1 MNLSLYIAK
10 RYLFSKKSHNAIN
23 VISAVS
29 VCGVALATL
38 ALVCTLS
45 VFNGFHDLISSFF
58 THFDPDLKIE
68 VIKGK
73 VFTPSPSMVDS
84 IRTTEGVEVVSLTLE
99 DNAMAKYKEN
109 QTMVTIKG
117 VDDEFLALTH
127 IDEVLLGN
135 PEFKL
140 YDNIADYGIMGH
152 GLMYILGTGMQP
164 FDPIEVYAPRKG
176 GKVNLTNP
184 MANFHRAPLYSPGT
198 VFNVNDSRYATSYI
212 IASLDYAR
220 RLFGYTSEVTAL
232 EVRLAEGA
240 DIASVKNKLQA
251 VVGDAFTIKDR
262 YEQQEATFK
271 VVEIEK
277 LVTYLFLCFILM
289 VACFNIISSVSMLIL
304 DKRDNAAT
312 LRGLGATDG
321 MISRIFI
328 YEGNLIAL
336 IGAFIGLVLGIILC
350 LLQQKFGFIGLG
362 DGQFVVNAY
371 PVRVQF
377 TDVILVLISVLIVS
391 ALSVW
396 LPIKL
401 LNSFFYNNRPQQ

>member
-1 MNLSLYIAK
+1 MNLPFYIAK

-73 VFTPSPSMVDS
+73 VFTPSPTMIED
-84 IRTTEGVEVVSLTLE
+84 IKATKGVEVVSLTLE

-117 VDDEFLALTH
+117 VDDEFQALTH
-127 IDEVLLGN
+127 IDEILHGN

-140 YDNIADYGIMGH
+140 YDQIADYGIMGQS
-152 GLMYILGTGMQP
+152 LMYILGTGIQP
-164 FDPIEVYAPRKG
+164 FDPIEIYAPRKG
-176 GKVNLTNP
+176 GKVNLSNP
-184 MANFHRAPLYSPGT
+184 MANFHRAALYSPGT

-212 IASLDYAR
+212 IASIDYAR
-220 RLFGYTSEVTAL
+220 KLFGYTTEVTAI
-232 EVRLAEGA
+232 EVRLSDDA
-240 DIASVKNKLQA
+240 DVSRVKQTLQTIM
-251 VVGDAFTIKDR
+251 GDDFTVKDH

-277 LVTYLFLCFILM
+277 FVTYLFLCFILM

-312 LRGLGATDG
+312 LHSLGATDS
-321 MISRIFI
+321 MVSRIFI

-336 IGAFIGLVLGIILC
+336 LGALVGLVLGIILC
-350 LLQQKFGFIGLG
+350 LLQQQFGFIGLG
-362 DGQFVVNAY
+362 DGQFVVSAY

-377 TDVILVLISVLIVS
+377 TDIILVLASVLLVS
-391 ALSVW
+391 AISVW
-396 LPIKL
+396 LPIRL
-401 LNSFFYNNRPQQ
+401 LNRFFYNRTQQ

>member
-1 MNLSLYIAK
+1 MNLPLYIAK

-23 VISAVS
+23 IISGIS

-45 VFNGFHDLISSFF
+45 VFNGFHDLISGFF

-73 VFTPSPSMVDS
+73 VFTPSP
-84 IRTTEGVEVVSLTLE
+84 TTIEDIKATKGVEVVSLTLE

-117 VDDEFLALTH
+117 VDDEFQALTH
-127 IDEVLLGN
+127 IDEILRGN

-140 YDNIADYGIMGH
+140 YDQIADYGIMGQS
-152 GLMYILGTGMQP
+152 LMYILGTGIQP
-164 FDPIEVYAPRKG
+164 FDPIEIYAPRKG
-176 GKVNLTNP
+176 GKVNLSNP

-198 VFNVNDSRYATSYI
+198 VFDVNDSRYATSYI
-212 IASLDYAR
+212 IASIDYAR
-220 RLFGYTSEVTAL
+220 KLFGYTSEVTAI
-232 EVRLAEGA
+232 EVRLSDDA
-240 DIASVKNKLQA
+240 DVSRVKQTLQTIM
-251 VVGDAFTIKDR
+251 GDDFTVKDH

-277 LVTYLFLCFILM
+277 FVTYLFLCFILM

-312 LRGLGATDG
+312 LHSLGATDS
-321 MISRIFI
+321 MVSRIFI

-336 IGAFIGLVLGIILC
+336 LGALVGLVLGIILC
-350 LLQQKFGFIGLG
+350 LLQQQFGFIGLG
-362 DGQFVVNAY
+362 DGQFVVSAY

-377 TDVILVLISVLIVS
+377 TDIILVLASVLLVS
-391 ALSVW
+391 AISVW
-396 LPIKL
+396 LPIRL
-401 LNSFFYNNRPQQ
+401 LNRFFYNRTQQ

>member
-1 MNLSLYIAK
+1 MNLPFYIAK

-23 VISAVS
+23 VISAIS

-73 VFTPSPSMVDS
+73 VFNPTPSMIED
-84 IRTTEGVEVVSLTLE
+84 IKAIEGVEVVSLTLE
-99 DNAMAKYKEN
+99 DNAVAKYKEN

-117 VDDEFLALTH
+117 VDDNFQALTH
-127 IDEVLLGN
+127 IEDVLHGN

-140 YDNIADYGIMGH
+140 YDEVVDYGIMGRS
-152 GLMYILGTGMQP
+152 LMYILGTGIQP
-164 FDPIEVYAPRKG
+164 FDPIEIYAPRKG
-176 GKVNLTNP
+176 GKVNLANP
-184 MANFHRAPLYSPGT
+184 MSNFHRASLYSPGT
-198 VFNVNDSRYATSYI
+198 VFDINEARYSTSYI
-212 IASLDYAR
+212 ISSIDYAR
-220 RLFGYTSEVTAL
+220 KLFGYTNEVTAI
-232 EVRLAEGA
+232 EIRLTDDAN
-240 DIASVKNKLQA
+240 ITRVKQSLQSI
-251 VVGDAFTIKDR
+251 VGDTFTVKDH

-271 VVEIEK
+271 VIEIEK
-277 LVTYLFLCFILM
+277 FVTYLFLCFILM

-312 LRGLGATDG
+312 LRNLGATDS
-321 MISRIFI
+321 MVSRIFI

-336 IGAFIGLVLGIILC
+336 LGALVGLVLGIILC

-371 PVRVQF
+371 PVRVQI
-377 TDVILVLISVLIVS
+377 TDIILVLASVLFVS
-391 ALSVW
+391 AVSVW
-396 LPIKL
+396 LPIRL
-401 LNSFFYNNRPQQ
+401 LNRFFYNRQQ